1 MERSRQWSRREAG
14 IMHPSDGDFEGR
26 NPKADN
32 LAVHG
37 ANSRGLTFG
46 DDG

>member
-1 MERSRQWSRREAG
+1 MQTR
-14 IMHPSDGDFEGR
+14 DGDFEDR

-37 ANSRGLTFG
+37 ANSRGFTFG
-46 DDG
+46 GDG